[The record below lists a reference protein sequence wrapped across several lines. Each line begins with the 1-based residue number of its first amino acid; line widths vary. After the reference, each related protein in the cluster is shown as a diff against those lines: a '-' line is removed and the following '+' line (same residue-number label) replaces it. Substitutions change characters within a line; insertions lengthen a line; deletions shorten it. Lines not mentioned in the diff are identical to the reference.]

1 MNVERNRLSW
11 TWQTLGGRAKLGS
24 PLAAAV
30 SSLGF
35 SLVNSCFASI
45 AIIDNRLHLTQVIAV
60 YYLDNDNIV
69 NDIVYN
75 ATSKGFGRGIL
86 GDRRYKSMS
95 NGSLAALYDQCELC
109 GSHPLFAFQDESG
122 FVQIGNYSKSGGW
135 ELTQLGPE
143 NDPLPGTALAM
154 RPNYRAG
161 LRDQIDLHYQRISNL
176 DLTQVSYR
184 DIG

>member
-1 MNVERNRLSW
+1 L
-11 TWQTLGGRAKLGS
+11 
-24 PLAAAV
+24 
-30 SSLGF
+30 
-35 SLVNSCFASI
+35 
-45 AIIDNRLHLTQVIAV
+45 LTSAQVIAL
-60 YYLDNDNIV
+60 YYLDSDNVV

-86 GDRRYKSMS
+86 GDRQYKSMS
-95 NGSLAALYDQCELC
+95 NGSLAALYDQCDVC
-109 GSHPLFAFQDESG
+109 GSSNNPLFAFQDKNG
-122 FVQIGNYSKSGGW
+122 FIQIGNYSKTTGW
-135 ELTQLGPE
+135 GLTQLGPE

-184 DIG
+184 SEG